1 MTAGEIQTGNSVV
14 KPGAARRWWI
24 VAIALALCAVA
35 GSFAFDSVVREWIV
49 LHQTPRAVAFMRA
62 VSRYGDWP
70 SHIILGAL
78 LAAIAYA
85 KGNKQWVRIF
95 VAMMIACAIAGA
107 AARVVKVSVG
117 RARPTVRADAG
128 WNGPRLEAK
137 YNAFP
142 SGHTASSAAFFG
154 VVAFAAWRIG
164 TALLVI
170 PLLIAFSRMYVG
182 AHYLS
187 DVVAAA
193 MLGLLTAWFVARLLG
208 RRGATAPQTSG
219 RIGSL

>member
-1 MTAGEIQTGNSVV
+1 MTASEIQTGNSGV
-14 KPGAARRWWI
+14 KSGGAHRWWI
-24 VAIALALCAVA
+24 AAIALVLCVVA
-35 GSFAFDSVVREWIV
+35 GSFAFDGVAREWIA
-49 LHQTPRAVAFMRA
+49 LHQTPRAVAMMRA

-85 KGNKQWVRIF
+85 KRHKQWVRIF
-95 VAMMIACAIAGA
+95 VAMMIACALAGA
-107 AARVVKVSVG
+107 AAQVVKVSLG
-117 RARPTVRADAG
+117 RARPTVRADVG
-128 WNGPRLEAK
+128 WNGPRFEAK

-142 SGHTASSAAFFG
+142 SGHTASSTAFFG
-154 VVAFAAWRIG
+154 VLAFAAWRIG
-164 TALLVI
+164 TPFLAV

-193 MLGLLTAWFVARLLG
+193 ILGLLTAWYVARLLRQG
-208 RRGATAPQTSG
+208 AATAPQTSG
-219 RIGSL
+219 RIGRL